1 MGLRVVWTLLF
12 LVVSLS
18 GDQLQ
23 AQTLRGTI
31 RDGAGA
37 VLDKAAMIVVGWA
50 SDEFHRSKPFVVQPD
65 SQGRYNITLSPGV
78 YDVFVSCPFC
88 SPQVKQIEV
97 KPGKDVQFNPQ
108 LKFSRFMKVI
118 E

>member
-1 MGLRVVWTLLF
+1 MGLRIAWTLL
-12 LVVSLS
+12 VIVALS
-18 GDQLQ
+18 RDESQ
-23 AQTLRGTI
+23 AQTLKGTI

-37 VLDKAAMIVVGWA
+37 VLDKAAVVVVGWG
-50 SDEFHRSKPFVVQPD
+50 SDEYHRAKPLVVQPD
-65 SQGRYNITLSPGV
+65 SQGRYNISLSPGV

-97 KPGKDVQFNPQ
+97 KPGKDMQFNPQ